1 MPDQDQ
7 RLDLAAR
14 AAWLYYVGNN
24 TQDEIAAKLNVSRP
38 GAQRLVALARDAGL
52 IKVRIDHPIAV
63 CMVLAG
69 ELRRRFGLDL
79 CEVVPS
85 DPDEQEEDLRYLAVG
100 GAEQMER
107 FVSQKSRIVIAL
119 GTGRTLRAVV
129 EMLPTILRP
138 QHRFVSLVGNVAR
151 DGSTNPFDA
160 VMHLAD
166 KTGGVPFLLPA
177 TVVAESVEHRD
188 QLLNQRLYR
197 LITEVVEIAE
207 VGFVG
212 IGPIARDAPLHK
224 DKFISNAELEEL
236 LRLGAVG
243 EILGWTF
250 DRDGQLIP
258 SSINDRVTSLPFQRP
273 PRIPMIAIAGGV
285 AKAPA
290 IRAALR
296 GRWIN
301 GLVTDEAVARILLD
315 QV

>member
-1 MPDQDQ
+1 MLDRDQ

-14 AAWLYYVGNN
+14 AAWLYYVGGD
-24 TQDEIAAKLNVSRP
+24 TQDQIAAKLNVSRP
-38 GAQRLVALARDAGL
+38 GAQRLVALARDANL

-85 DPDEQEEDLRYLAVG
+85 DPDGREEDLRYLAVG
-100 GAEQMER
+100 GADWIER
-107 FVSQKSRIVIAL
+107 FVSRESRIVIAL
-119 GTGRTLRAVV
+119 GTGRTLRAAV
-129 EMLPTILRP
+129 EMLPAIDRP
-138 QHRFVSLVGNVAR
+138 QHRFVSLLGNIAR

-166 KTGGVPFLLPA
+166 KTGGMRFLLPA
-177 TVVAESVEHRD
+177 MVVAESVEQRD
-188 QLLNQRLYR
+188 QVLNQKVYR
-197 LITEVVEIAE
+197 LITEVVETAE

-212 IGPIARDAPLHK
+212 IAPIERGAPLHK
-224 DKFISNAELEEL
+224 DGFISDAELEEL
-236 LRLGAVG
+236 LGLGAVG

-250 DRDGQLIP
+250 DEDGRLLL
-258 SSINDRVTSLPFQRP
+258 SSINDRVTSLPLQHL
-273 PRIPMIAIAGGV
+273 PRMPVIAVAGGA
-285 AKAPA
+285 AKASA

-296 GRWIN
+296 GRWVT
-301 GLVTDEAVARILLD
+301 GLITDEAAARAVLD